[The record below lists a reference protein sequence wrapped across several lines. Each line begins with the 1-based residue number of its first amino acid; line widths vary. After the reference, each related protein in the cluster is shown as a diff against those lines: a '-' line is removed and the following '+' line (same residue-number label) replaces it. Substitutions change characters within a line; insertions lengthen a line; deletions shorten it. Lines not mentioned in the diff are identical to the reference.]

1 MVSSRPLKTRSSSSI
16 VPRPIVNAIAQA
28 YLGRS
33 DVRMQSN
40 CTIKYNVG
48 CCCCCRCQRTCDGNG
63 ASDPLASLACR
74 QRTPGV
80 ATSRGVGRP
89 SSSAGR
95 RLVCPSTAW
104 LVLLLST
111 AFALASCDPVYAA
124 VDGST
129 YNPEQGSETFKN
141 IAGVGYIILVVFYF
155 FRLLKKRAE
164 RATTESLASTA
175 QASKNRAG
183 VGTREGDENDLAG
196 LDGPSSS
203 GSPGSPGSPGL
214 SATTS
219 SRESPADVTVTQC
232 LIGVAQAGTICFGF
246 YLLSRVV
253 DDFFV
258 HQDLPT
264 QYTARNVALLIQS
277 VVRGLVYLVTFIFGA
292 NATGLAALAIQMVV
306 DPEGVDRGLDQTP
319 KKKKEPLPKVKVTVR
334 WLPCAAGVL
343 WLTYPSIHPSTHP
356 PISWCQRLLPRAWLL
371 GHRTCISL
379 ASPLHLTRTLTLTRT
394 ISEVCDGLSRRPSRW
409 DNGRKSDAFPIT
421 TNNNKE

>member
-33 DVRMQSN
+33 DVRMRSN
-40 CTIKYNVG
+40 GTIKYNVG

-203 GSPGSPGSPGL
+203 GSPGSPGL

-343 WLTYPSIHPSTHP
+343 WLTYPSIHPPIHLLASTAVAT
-356 PISWCQRLLPRAWLL
+356 SLVARAQDVYLPRISLPSPSHL
-371 GHRTCISL
+371 PRISL
-379 ASPLHLTRTLTLTRT
+379 AR
-394 ISEVCDGLSRRPSRW
+394 
-409 DNGRKSDAFPIT
+409 
-421 TNNNKE
+421 

>member
-33 DVRMQSN
+33 DVRMRSN
-40 CTIKYNVG
+40 GTIKYNVG

-95 RLVCPSTAW
+95 RLACPSTAW

-334 WLPCAAGVL
+334 WLPCAARVL

-356 PISWCQRLLPRAWLL
+356 SLGVNGCCHEPGCSGTGRVSPSHLPR
-371 GHRTCISL
+371 ISL
-379 ASPLHLTRTLTLTRT
+379 AR
-394 ISEVCDGLSRRPSRW
+394 
-409 DNGRKSDAFPIT
+409 
-421 TNNNKE
+421 

>member
-1 MVSSRPLKTRSSSSI
+1 MRS
-16 VPRPIVNAIAQA
+16 N
-28 YLGRS
+28 G
-33 DVRMQSN
+33 
-40 CTIKYNVG
+40 TIKYNVG
-48 CCCCCRCQRTCDGNG
+48 CCRCQRTCDGNG

-95 RLVCPSTAW
+95 RLACPSTAW

-155 FRLLKKRAE
+155 FWLLKKRAE

-203 GSPGSPGSPGL
+203 GSPGSPGL

-334 WLPCAAGVL
+334 WLPCAARVL
-343 WLTYPSIHPSTHP
+343 WLSYPSIHPS
-356 PISWCQRLLPRAWLL
+356 ISWCQRLLPRAWLL

-379 ASPLHLTRTLTLTRT
+379 ASPSHLTRTLTLTRT

-409 DNGRKSDAFPIT
+409 DNGRKSDAFPVT
-421 TNNNKE
+421 TNKIIPCNSAVSRWEWHERACLPHFSRKHAAPV

>member
-33 DVRMQSN
+33 DVRMRSN
-40 CTIKYNVG
+40 GTIKYNVG

-80 ATSRGVGRP
+80 STSRGVGRP

-95 RLVCPSTAW
+95 RLACPSTAW

-203 GSPGSPGSPGL
+203 GSPGSPGL

-277 VVRGLVYLVTFIFGA
+277 VVRGLMYLVTFIFGA

-343 WLTYPSIHPSTHP
+343 WLTNPSIHPPTHP
-356 PISWCQRLLPRAWLL
+356 SLGVNGSCHEPGCSGTGRVSPSHLPP
-371 GHRTCISL
+371 ISL
-379 ASPLHLTRTLTLTRT
+379 ASHLHVDAHQDDIRSL
-394 ISEVCDGLSRRPSRW
+394 RRAFKEAEQM
-409 DNGRKSDAFPIT
+409 GQRK
-421 TNNNKE
+421 KE